1 MRLRLNCD
9 RGPGMK
15 AATLLVDRQEVGEMI
30 PLSLLRAGEA
40 GSVGDVVGNI
50 ELVHRLREMGL
61 YNGAQVKMIRPGSPC
76 IIGLDGQR
84 LGFRGDDLARVLVRV
99 GAIAS

>member
-1 MRLRLNCD
+1 
-9 RGPGMK
+9 MK
-15 AATLLVDRQEVGEMI
+15 AEALVMDREAVGEMI
-30 PLSLLRAGEA
+30 PLSLLRAGQA
-40 GSVGDVVGNI
+40 GNVGDVVGNV

-61 YNGAQVKMIRPGSPC
+61 YNGARVKMIRPGSPC

-99 GAIAS
+99 SAIAS

>member
-1 MRLRLNCD
+1 
-9 RGPGMK
+9 MK
-15 AATLLVDRQEVGEMI
+15 AEALAVEQEAGEMI

-40 GSVGDVVGNI
+40 GCVGDVVGNV

-61 YNGAQVKMIRPGSPC
+61 YNGAKVRMIRPGSPC

-99 GAIAS
+99 VGIAS

>member
-1 MRLRLNCD
+1 
-9 RGPGMK
+9 MK
-15 AATLLVDRQEVGEMI
+15 AEALAVEQEVGEMI

-40 GSVGDVVGNI
+40 ASVGEIVGNV

-61 YNGAQVKMIRPGSPC
+61 QNGARVKMIRPGSPC

>member
-1 MRLRLNCD
+1 
-9 RGPGMK
+9 MK
-15 AATLLVDRQEVGEMI
+15 AEALAVGLQEVGEMI

-40 GSVGDVVGNI
+40 GRVGDVVGNV

-61 YNGAQVKMIRPGSPC
+61 YNGAKVRMIRPGSPC

-99 GAIAS
+99 AGIAS

>member
-1 MRLRLNCD
+1 MIAQMPAVQ
-9 RGPGMK
+9 GGE
-15 AATLLVDRQEVGEMI
+15 TGEMV
-30 PLSLLRAGEA
+30 PLALLRAGQT
-40 GSVGDVVGNI
+40 GRVGEVLGNV

-61 YNGAQVKMIRPGSPC
+61 YHGATVRMIRPGSPC

-99 GAIAS
+99 PAMAS